1 MFVKLTPEQ
10 IAQKIQF
17 MDYYKSAS
25 NAATGATLD
34 SNANVSRKN
43 LSTLAAEIHKDFN
56 IQINRAVLSKR
67 IEDMYGEEVADVYKL
82 FTDDHLMYT
91 HDETSL
97 MPYCVSISMYP
108 MLLDGLRKLGLDVD
122 APKNIESFCGSF
134 INMVYAISAQ
144 FAGAV
149 ATVEFLMYFD
159 YFARKSWGDN
169 YQKWCCVSMW
179 AKFQQV
185 VHSLNQPAAA
195 RGYQSVFWN
204 ISVFDKFYFESM
216 FKDFYFPDGTKPDWD
231 SISWLQD
238 EFMNWFNKERTRAEL
253 TFPVVTAAVLH
264 DSEGNH
270 KDPAFVNMLARQ
282 MSEGNSFFIYQS
294 DNADS
299 LSSCCRLRNE
309 MIDNTFSYSLGAG
322 GVGGGSVKVM
332 TLNLNRF
339 FQRYVAPWNEDFY
352 TVLTKHVQYIQ
363 YFLHAYQTLV
373 VDNIKAGMLPV
384 YDAGFIDIKHQY
396 ITVGIAGGVEAAE
409 FLGYKPN
416 FNGEYMKFL
425 SDTLRVIKAQNKAFR
440 EKTGLLVNTEFV
452 PAESLGVKFA
462 TWDKKDGLTVPRDCY
477 NSYFYPV
484 EDEYI
489 TILDKLMMYNK
500 DVLSNLDGGSALHL
514 NLEELPSYSQAL
526 HLIRVAAVVG
536 CNYFCTN
543 VLTTICNDC
552 GFIGKETNDHCVKCG
567 SHNVDHATRVIGYLK
582 RVSSFSEARQ
592 REHSRRVYHKTE

>member
-17 MDYYKSAS
+17 MDYYKAAS
-25 NAATGATLD
+25 NAATGSTLD
-34 SNANVSRKN
+34 SNANVTRKN

-82 FTDDHLMYT
+82 FTNDHLMYT
-91 HDETSL
+91 HDDTSL

-108 MLLDGLRKLGLDVD
+108 MLLDGLRKLGLDVE

-159 YFARKSWGDN
+159 YFARKSWDDH
-169 YQKWCCVSMW
+169 YQKWHHDSMC

-238 EFMNWFNKERTRAEL
+238 EFMDWFNKERTRAEL

-264 DSEGNH
+264 DTEGNH

-309 MIDNTFSYSLGAG
+309 MTDNTFSYSLGAG

-339 FQRYVAPWNEDFY
+339 FQRYVSPWNEDYY

-384 YDAGFIDIKHQY
+384 YDAGFIDIKRQY
-396 ITVGIAGGVEAAE
+396 ITIGIAGSVEAAE

-425 SDTLRVIKAQNKAFR
+425 SDTLRVIKAQNRVFR
-440 EKTGLLVNTEFV
+440 EETGLLVNTEFV

-462 TWDKKDGLTVPRDCY
+462 TWDKKDGLMVTRDCY

-484 EDEYI
+484 EDEYSTVI
-489 TILDKLMMYNK
+489 DKLMMYNK

-543 VLTTICNDC
+543 VLTTICNEC

-567 SHNVDHATRVIGYLK
+567 SSNIDHATRVIGYLK

-592 REHSRRVYHKTE
+592 REHNRRMYHKTE

>member
-17 MDYYKSAS
+17 MDYYKAAS
-25 NAATGATLD
+25 NAATGSTLD
-34 SNANVSRKN
+34 SNANVTSKN

-82 FTDDHLMYT
+82 FTDDHLVYT

-159 YFARKSWGDN
+159 YFARKSWDDN
-169 YQKWCCVSMW
+169 YQKWHHDSMC

-309 MIDNTFSYSLGAG
+309 MTDNTFSYSLGAG

-339 FQRYVAPWNEDFY
+339 FQRYVAPWKEDIY
-352 TVLTKHVQYIQ
+352 AVLTKYVQYIQ

-384 YDAGFIDIKHQY
+384 YDAGFIDIKRQY
-396 ITVGIAGGVEAAE
+396 ITIGVAGGVEAAE
-409 FLGYKPN
+409 FLGYKTN

-425 SDTLRVIKAQNKAFR
+425 SDTLRVIKAQNKVFR

-462 TWDKKDGLTVPRDCY
+462 SWDKLDGLKVPRDCY

-489 TILDKLMMYNK
+489 TVIDKLMMYNK

-543 VLTTICNDC
+543 VLTTICNEC

-567 SHNVDHATRVIGYLK
+567 SSNVDHATRVIGYLK

-592 REHSRRVYHKTE
+592 REHNRRVYHKTE